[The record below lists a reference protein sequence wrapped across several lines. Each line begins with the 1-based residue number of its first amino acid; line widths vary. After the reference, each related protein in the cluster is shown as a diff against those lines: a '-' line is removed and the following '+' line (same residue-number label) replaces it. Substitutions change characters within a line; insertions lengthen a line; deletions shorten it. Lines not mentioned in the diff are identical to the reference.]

1 MQSTIWDGALYP
13 GHEGS
18 KACQGRQERCAVIL
32 ATCNKSLS
40 LVLRLYLEEVQNIS
54 KHMGVRLQD

>member
-18 KACQGRQERCAVIL
+18 KACQGRQERSAVTL
-32 ATCNKSLS
+32 RSCKKSLS
-40 LVLRLYLEEVQNIS
+40 LVLRLYLQKLQNIS
-54 KHMGVRLQD
+54 KHMGIRLQD